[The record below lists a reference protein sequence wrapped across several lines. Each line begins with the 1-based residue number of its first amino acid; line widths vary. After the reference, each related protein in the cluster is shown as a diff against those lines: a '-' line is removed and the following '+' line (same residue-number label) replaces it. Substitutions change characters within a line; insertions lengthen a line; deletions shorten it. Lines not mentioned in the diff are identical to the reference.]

1 MNAFP
6 PPRRGRPT
14 LAERSAA
21 SGHGSVGRQAAEQVA
36 EQAAVAEPSVVAG
49 QPMVAGQPL
58 VAGRPAEPK
67 GRATS
72 RTAPSPTPKHCWVDD
87 PRWPGRR
94 PALLVKWSRAE
105 RGWWGLVVL
114 VVDDDQPISEWV
126 AGTAL
131 TSA

>member
-6 PPRRGRPT
+6 PPRRGRPS

-21 SGHGSVGRQAAEQVA
+21 SGHG
-36 EQAAVAEPSVVAG
+36 VAG
-49 QPMVAGQPL
+49 QAARQATGQAASGPTAE
-58 VAGRPAEPK
+58 VPARQAPEQAEV
-67 GRATS
+67 GA
-72 RTAPSPTPKHCWVDD
+72 APSPTPKHCWVDD

-94 PALLVKWSRAE
+94 PGLLLAWSRAE

-114 VVDDDQPISEWV
+114 VEDGDQVVTEWI
-126 AGTAL
+126 AGAAL

>member
-21 SGHGSVGRQAAEQVA
+21 SGHGSAAQQARQAAEQ
-36 EQAAVAEPSVVAG
+36 QATAG
-49 QPMVAGQPL
+49 QQTTAGRQATAGQ
-58 VAGRPAEPK
+58 AGGPQS
-67 GRATS
+67 GTTS

-94 PALLVKWSRAE
+94 PGLLVKWARAE

-114 VVDDDQPISEWV
+114 VTDDDQPISEWV

>member
-6 PPRRGRPT
+6 PRRDRPS

-21 SGHGSVGRQAAEQVA
+21 SGHGAAGQAARQAS
-36 EQAAVAEPSVVAG
+36 EQAASGPTAEVPARPTPEQAG
-49 QPMVAGQPL
+49 G
-58 VAGRPAEPK
+58 
-67 GRATS
+67 
-72 RTAPSPTPKHCWVDD
+72 TAPSPTPKHCWVDD

-94 PALLVKWSRAE
+94 PGLLLTWSRAE

-114 VVDDDQPISEWV
+114 VEDGDQVVTEWV
-126 AGTAL
+126 AGAAL

>member
-21 SGHGSVGRQAAEQVA
+21 SGHGSAGRQAQQAG
-36 EQAAVAEPSVVAG
+36 EQAAEWAG
-49 QPMVAGQPL
+49 QKAGEQEGEAGGER
-58 VAGRPAEPK
+58 AGRRTT
-67 GRATS
+67 GRTS